1 MFPQPIRAKALP
13 ARTVRR
19 ASALESAELLAVDAG
34 FGGKVGGYHEN
45 RLNVSRL
52 QKNRFKPSPDQAGV
66 QPLRQRICF
75 EPDPRNREAK
85 SFNELDTVSVRW

>member
-1 MFPQPIRAKALP
+1 MKHGLAGLVLIRKVDGP
-13 ARTVRR
+13 
-19 ASALESAELLAVDAG
+19 DAG
-34 FGGKVGGYHEN
+34 FGGQVGGYHEN

-52 QKNRFKPSPDQAGV
+52 QKNRFKPSLDQAGV

-85 SFNELDTVSVRW
+85 SFKELDTVSLRW